1 VVEIK
6 DLIERFE
13 SGATGE
19 IIKTQTTYLDIVC
32 SFQSEISFRQEKF
45 RIHYLGKREFLL
57 NKGKVARLQLFQEHP
72 LLLNYIEPIVT
83 VHLASVVSD
92 KQKFREELESLAYQI
107 FGEWRSFED
116 YLNMPLDK
124 FLEKSYGIL
133 MSAPKTFA
141 EAAVQM
147 AEKDNIKLII
157 HDYDKEIDKP
167 LVIFFDEGYVIADD
181 FKVEALN

>member
-1 VVEIK
+1 MIK
-6 DLIERFE
+6 IRDLIERFE

-19 IIKTQTTYLDIVC
+19 IVKTQTTYLDIVC
-32 SFQSEISFRQEKF
+32 TFQYKVSTRQENF

-57 NKGKVARLQLFQEHP
+57 NKGKFTRLQLIQEHP
-72 LLLNYIEPIVT
+72 LLLDYIEPIVN
-83 VHLASVVSD
+83 VHLVSNVSD
-92 KQKFREELESLAYQI
+92 KQKFREELKSLAYQI

-141 EAAVQM
+141 EAVVQM
-147 AEKDNIKLII
+147 AEKDDIKLII
-157 HDYDKEIDKP
+157 HDYDKKTDKP
-167 LVIFFDEGYVIADD
+167 FVIFFGEGYVIADD